1 MASLAASAKALS
13 AATTPPPATLLGHR
27 GGDGCDLG
35 PPARGDLADQSRPF
49 DGQGDEHLSTV
60 CLVLPAAQQARG
72 DETVHH
78 AQGSGG
84 RGAHPFG
91 ELVEASVAVAPQDH
105 QGAELGNRDR
115 VLNTRQGTGGDPDQ
129 GA

>member
-1 MASLAASAKALS
+1 LGEGAERRDHPL
-13 AATTPPPATLLGHR
+13 ATLLGHR
-27 GGDGCDLG
+27 GDDGRDLG
-35 PPARGDLADQSRPF
+35 PPSCGDLTNQSRPF
-49 DGQGDEHLSTV
+49 DGQGDEHLSAV
-60 CLVLPAAQQARG
+60 CLVLPAGHQARG

-91 ELVEASVAVAPQDH
+91 ELVEASVAVALQDH

-115 VLNTRQGTGGDPDQ
+115 VLNTRQGTGGDPNQ

>member
-1 MASLAASAKALS
+1 
-13 AATTPPPATLLGHR
+13 LGHR
-27 GGDGCDLG
+27 GDDGCDLG
-35 PPARGDLADQSRPF
+35 PPARGDLTNQSRPF
-49 DGQGDEHLSTV
+49 AGQGDQYLSAV
-60 CLVLPAAQQARG
+60 GLVLPTGYQARG

-84 RGAHPFG
+84 RGAHPSG
-91 ELVEASVAVAPQDH
+91 ELVEASVAVALQDH